1 MIYLKGRLYYS
12 YVGCDGISMTLTKFL
27 QMLMEETLILR
38 PMLIGGQNGSQIRPP
53 MIGGFVFVLTD
64 LIGQQIANRFVE
76 DIHC

>member
-1 MIYLKGRLYYS
+1 MAKENAVDDELIKEVKYDMPTPKGA
-12 YVGCDGISMTLTKFL
+12 
-27 QMLMEETLILR
+27 LR